1 MDRQTFSLV
10 PLLALIFF
18 SPSGAFGDQVQ
29 LDKLSEYDSPS
40 TKGQMALAESEG
52 IVKRGSTANE
62 TTVPLVVFVPTS
74 ATIVSVRVF
83 MKNEPWGGLQHPPK
97 PDTDDMKT
105 TDYFECPQ
113 GTDECPIGWSRVSTV
128 TKTSLVNGMTQY
140 RARFTNWVGRN
151 DRTGKLQ
158 VTYRP

>member
-1 MDRQTFSLV
+1 MNHQTPAF
-10 PLLALIFF
+10 LALLILGLIT
-18 SPSGAFGDQVQ
+18 PSVGIGDQAE
-29 LDKLSEYDSPS
+29 LAKLSEYDAPS
-40 TKGQMALAESEG
+40 TKGQIAFAESEG
-52 IVKRGSTANE
+52 IVKRGSPTNQ

-74 ATIVSVRVF
+74 ATIISVRVF

-105 TDYFECPQ
+105 TEYFECPQ
-113 GTDECPIGWSRVSTV
+113 GTDECPIGWARVSTV

-140 RARFTNWVGRN
+140 RASFTNWVGRN

-158 VTYRP
+158 VSYRP